1 MPKRQPRRS
10 RDETRMLLLKKAR
23 EVMLEEG
30 LPEGTNIKLSS
41 VLERAGLTTG
51 AAYQVWKSQQVF
63 QEDLALYIAREFEW
77 AQPNGDRDAL
87 RSMVTDNPSL
97 EVATRRAALY
107 YYDAFVNRPEFLMV
121 LHFWGVNSP
130 RPELSEAI
138 LEGYQIVHDGLQAM
152 CVGTLETYGLK
163 MRDPFNVTHLT
174 VALSAA
180 TEGLILRQ
188 HWDKDNVAM
197 EADTAHPGEELYVGM
212 LQAIVGHFTEA
223 A

>member
-10 RDETRMLLLKKAR
+10 RDETRMLLLKTAR
-23 EVMLEEG
+23 DVMLEEG

-77 AQPNGDRDAL
+77 AQPNGDRNAL
-87 RSMVTDNPSL
+87 RNMIADNPTL

-130 RPELSEAI
+130 RPELSDAI
-138 LEGYQIVHDGLQAM
+138 LEGYKIVHDGLETM
-152 CVGTLETYGLK
+152 CAGTLESYGLK
-163 MRDPFNVTHLT
+163 MREPFTVGHMT
-174 VALSAA
+174 VAISAA

-188 HWDKDNVAM
+188 HWDKEQVAM
-197 EADTAHPGEELYVGM
+197 PTDTGHPGEELYVAM
-212 LQAIVGHFTEA
+212 LQAILAHFTVSA
-223 A
+223 